1 MKVKLS
7 DIIDAIDF
15 TDQYTEYFLD
25 KETGEVLM
33 VNDMVMS
40 TSEKEEIYDQ
50 LDEHGFYRLPAQRD
64 IDDYRSYHFL
74 QIIHSSLY

>member
-50 LDEHGFYRLPAQRD
+50 LDELQKSLLESHLHGVLEPPCRRNRATFT
-64 IDDYRSYHFL
+64 H
-74 QIIHSSLY
+74 